1 MRLRRIKSCN
11 DFISGHV
18 KGDSMMTEFRVE
30 KVGEAT
36 FPSPLDS
43 GVFID
48 ESEGV
53 LVDATIPGLKGDQEK
68 PLVLEKA
75 GPREKLFFDPDTTRA
90 ALVTCGGICPG
101 LNDVIRATVMV
112 LWYRYGVREIFG
124 LRYGFKGLIAL
135 FNHEPMVLTP
145 ELVED
150 IHKDGGTILGT
161 SRGPQDPALM
171 MDFLAE
177 RKIDT
182 LFTIGGDG
190 TQRGALAIAGEI
202 KRRGLPISV
211 IGIPKTIDNDILFTE
226 RTFGFETAVAM
237 SQVPITGAHM
247 EAKGVENGIGI
258 VKLMGRESGFIAT
271 YATLA
276 SSDVNLVLIP
286 EIPFSL
292 ERVCAYLKERITR
305 KSHAVIVVAEG
316 AGQEHVPVEGL
327 DESGNKKLGDIGIFL
342 KKVITDY
349 FKGQGIP
356 TEVKY
361 IDPSYIIRS
370 APATPDDS
378 VLCFQLA
385 GNAVHAAMSGRTAM
399 VVGIWNGHF
408 VHIPT
413 TLSVK
418 ERKKVDTS
426 SLLWQSVL
434 DNTGQPRNLT

>member
-1 MRLRRIKSCN
+1 MS
-11 DFISGHV
+11 
-18 KGDSMMTEFRVE
+18 EFRVE

-36 FPSPLDS
+36 FPFPLDS
-43 GVFID
+43 GIFID
-48 ESEGV
+48 EGEGV
-53 LVDATIPGLKGDQEK
+53 LVDATLSGLKEGKEK
-68 PLVLEKA
+68 PLALEKA
-75 GPREKLFFDPDTTRA
+75 GPREKLFFNPDTSRA

-101 LNDVIRATVMV
+101 LNDVIRATLMV
-112 LWYRYGVREIFG
+112 LWYRYGVRAVFG
-124 LRYGFKGLIAL
+124 LRYGFKGLIAS

-145 ELVED
+145 EVVED

-161 SRGPQDPALM
+161 SRGPQDPVLM
-171 MDFLAE
+171 VDFLVE
-177 RKIDT
+177 RNIDI

-190 TQRGALAIAGEI
+190 TQRGGLAIAREI
-202 KRRGLPISV
+202 KERGLAISV
-211 IGIPKTIDNDILFTE
+211 IGIPKTIDNDISFTE

-292 ERVCAYLKERITR
+292 EKVCAYLKERIIR
-305 KSHAVIVVAEG
+305 KRHAVIVVAEG
-316 AGQEHVPVEGL
+316 AGQEHVLTEGF
-327 DESGNKKLGDIGIFL
+327 DESGNKKLGDIGLFL
-342 KKVITDY
+342 KKAIKDY
-349 FKGQGIP
+349 FKNQGIP
-356 TEVKY
+356 TTVKY

-385 GNAVHAAMSGRTAM
+385 ENAVHAAMSGRTGM

-408 VHIPT
+408 VHIPIP
-413 TLSVK
+413 LSVK
-418 ERKKVDTS
+418 ERKKVDTA

-434 DNTGQPRNLT
+434 DNTGQPRNLI